1 MHCLSHLWFEYQ
13 WFEYQCLMFSFPSFH
28 LFEKISQ
35 SIHLIT
41 TYIRCYWE
49 RMGDGP
55 LKMYFFGLCWGY
67 IISRRVTCFFITW
80 ESSYLW
86 LILPDRCQSLAQRPF
101 FLLQDNHIASQ
112 ICLWPPNQF
121 IWANNPPI
129 RVFHDWRAHGLMVL
143 RGKHGNSSNFADPP
157 HTNRL
162 EDKSSEL
169 KHVCGPVVILPLQ
182 NL

>member
-1 MHCLSHLWFEYQ
+1 MAMVLWKCIFLD
-13 WFEYQCLMFSFPSFH
+13 CAFPGS
-28 LFEKISQ
+28 
-35 SIHLIT
+35 
-41 TYIRCYWE
+41 
-49 RMGDGP
+49 
-55 LKMYFFGLCWGY
+55 WGN
-67 IISRRVTCFFITW
+67 IISKRMSCFFITW

-169 KHVCGPVVILPLQ
+169 KHVCEPVVALFDTALFKKQAQISVQVDALEILWNTL
-182 NL
+182 

>member
-1 MHCLSHLWFEYQ
+1 
-13 WFEYQCLMFSFPSFH
+13 
-28 LFEKISQ
+28 
-35 SIHLIT
+35 
-41 TYIRCYWE
+41 
-49 RMGDGP
+49 
-55 LKMYFFGLCWGY
+55 MYFFGLCWGY

-121 IWANNPPI
+121 ILAKNPPI

-182 NL
+182 NLYFFNMGLTPPPLWTMPKNTA

>member
-13 WFEYQCLMFSFPSFH
+13 CLMISFPCFH

-35 SIHLIT
+35 KIHLIT
-41 TYIRCYWE
+41 TYIKWRWSSE
-49 RMGDGP
+49 NV
-55 LKMYFFGLCWGY
+55 FFLDCAFPGSWGN
-67 IISRRVTCFFITW
+67 IISRRMTCFFITW

-157 HTNRL
+157 PH
-162 EDKSSEL
+162 
-169 KHVCGPVVILPLQ
+169 
-182 NL
+182 